1 MFLKKINTYKKWALY
16 AVPIIIFLIF
26 NFIFDFNGLYG
37 QDGHEYF
44 RYSKEVKMF
53 LTQGTAVN
61 KMNWPVG
68 FPLAGSLLSFTG
80 LSVLWSLRIVSL
92 VSLLGTLFYSNKIIK
107 SLFNKD
113 GSLLLI
119 LGAATQVYFVR
130 GGYLIM
136 SDMLCAFFMT
146 LLFYQY
152 IKYMRSQK
160 LLTLFLIG
168 LIACFAFFTRYASIP
183 LLILP
188 VVHSLFIFLRGLKVM
203 FQVLLGMFFI
213 VALIGLFYSN
223 NQLVSLSEGIISQWD
238 FSNFYS
244 RIIYT
249 ENGINTNMVP
259 NGVYAFGNFF
269 HIGFLSFGV
278 ALIPFYRKPNTFCIL
293 ILACI
298 VLYILFLAGLETQNN
313 RFLMLSHPLALIVL
327 FPFFDSLMKW
337 IKPKKIA
344 PVFIIA
350 TLLFNGAFFFYSFN
364 KTYRVHTLE
373 RKIISAI
380 IELKTEVPIYC
391 FYIDQSFP
399 SYDLDNE
406 RRNFYYQEYDSFE
419 QGALVIFNENKFT
432 EQWKGHSVM
441 NNWNRLI
448 IQNELDTLVK
458 LPQNWTI
465 YRIK

>member
-1 MFLKKINTYKKWALY
+1 MLLKKDTYNNWALY
-16 AVPIIIFLIF
+16 AIPIIIFLIF

-37 QDGHEYF
+37 QDSHEYL
-44 RYSKEVKMF
+44 RYSKEIKVF
-53 LTQGTAVN
+53 LTQGDSVDG
-61 KMNWPVG
+61 MYWPVG

-80 LSVLWSLRIVSL
+80 LSVLWALRIVSL
-92 VSLLGTLFYSNKIIK
+92 FSLLGTLFYLKKIIQT
-107 SLFNKD
+107 LFNKD

-119 LGAATQVYFVR
+119 LGAVTQVYFVR

-136 SDMLCAFFMT
+136 SDMLCTFFIT

-152 IKYMRSQK
+152 LSYIRSQK
-160 LLTLFLIG
+160 LFSLFLIG

-188 VVHSLFIFLRGLKVM
+188 VVHSLLIFLRGLKVL
-203 FQVLLGMFFI
+203 FQVLLGIFFI
-213 VALIGLFYSN
+213 AALIGLFYSN
-223 NQLVSLSEGIISQWD
+223 NQLVSLSEGILTQWD
-238 FSNFYS
+238 FSNLYN

-278 ALIPFYRKPNTFCIL
+278 ALIPFYSRPNAYSKF
-293 ILACI
+293 ILACL
-298 VLYILFLAGLETQNN
+298 VLYVLFLAGFEIQNN
-313 RFLMLSHPLALIVL
+313 RFLMLSHPLILIVL
-327 FPFFDSLMKW
+327 FPFFDALMTWVKG
-337 IKPKKIA
+337 KRLA
-344 PVFIIA
+344 PFFIIA
-350 TLLFNGAFFFYSFN
+350 TLLFNIAFFFYSFN
-364 KTYRVHTLE
+364 KTYRLHMLE
-373 RKIISAI
+373 RKIVNAI
-380 IELKTEVPIYC
+380 IDLKTKAPIYC

-399 SYDLDNE
+399 SYNLNND
-406 RRNFYYQEYDSFE
+406 RRNFYYKEYDNFE
-419 QGALVIFNENKFT
+419 QGALVIFNEDKFS

-448 IQNELDTLVK
+448 IQNDLDTLVK
-458 LPQNWTI
+458 LPQNWNI

>member
-1 MFLKKINTYKKWALY
+1 MFLKKDTYKNWVLY
-16 AVPIIIFLIF
+16 AVPLIIFIIF

-53 LTQGTAVN
+53 LTQGTSVDR
-61 KMNWPVG
+61 MYWPVG

-80 LSVLWSLRIVSL
+80 FSVLWSLRIVSL
-92 VSLLGTLFYSNKIIK
+92 FSLLGTLFYSKKIIEI
-107 SLFNKD
+107 LFNKD

-130 GGYLIM
+130 GGFLIM
-136 SDMLCAFFMT
+136 SDMLCTFFIT
-146 LLFYQY
+146 LLFYKYLSY
-152 IKYMRSQK
+152 IRSQK
-160 LLTLFLIG
+160 LSTLFLIG

-188 VVHSLFIFLRGLKVM
+188 VAHSLFVFLRGLRVG
-203 FQVLLGMFFI
+203 FQVLLGIFFTG
-213 VALIGLFYSN
+213 ALIGLFYSN
-223 NQLVSLSEGIISQWD
+223 NQLISLSEEIINQWS
-238 FSNFYS
+238 FSNFYN
-244 RIIYT
+244 RVITT

-259 NGVYAFGNFF
+259 NGMYAFGNFF
-269 HIGFLSFGV
+269 HVGFLSFGV
-278 ALIPFYRKPNTFCIL
+278 LLIPFYRKPNVSCKFL
-293 ILACI
+293 IACI
-298 VLYILFLAGLETQNN
+298 VLYILFLAGIETQNY
-313 RFLMLSHPLALIVL
+313 RFLMLAHPLVLIVL
-327 FPFFDSLMKW
+327 FPFFDALIKW
-337 IKPKKIA
+337 LKSKKLASI
-344 PVFIIA
+344 FIMA

-373 RKIISAI
+373 RKIINAI
-380 IELKTEVPIYC
+380 IELKTEAPIYC
-391 FYIDQSFP
+391 FYIDQAFP
-399 SYDLDNE
+399 SYDLNNE
-406 RRNFYYQEYDSFE
+406 RRNFYYKEYDNFE
-419 QGALVIFNENKFT
+419 QGALVIFNEDKFF

-448 IQNELDTLVK
+448 IQNELDTLVR